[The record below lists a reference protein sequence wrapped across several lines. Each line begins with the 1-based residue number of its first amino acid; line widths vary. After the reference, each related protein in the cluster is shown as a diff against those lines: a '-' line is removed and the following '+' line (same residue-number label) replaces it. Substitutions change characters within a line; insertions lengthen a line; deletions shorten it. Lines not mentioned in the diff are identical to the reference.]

1 MDVWLTTIKPK
12 MILFSMMVD
21 PCKTANMPYISVFI
35 SKIWKEVYLA
45 SIILQQQT
53 RFEESSWIPILSKH
67 CRQKRCKKS
76 PYRSICL
83 LNTNY
88 RPQHRVMHIPVMRSD
103 DYSHSFSWSQ
113 KTISYQV
120 FINKKTYEL
129 IRLIVIVNKKIVN
142 FRYYTTNLPPNI

>member
-21 PCKTANMPYISVFI
+21 PCTTANMPYISVFI
-35 SKIWKEVYLA
+35 SKILKEVYLA

-67 CRQKRCKKS
+67 CRQKRCKKES
-76 PYRSICL
+76 HRSICL

-120 FINKKTYEL
+120 FNKKKTYEL
-129 IRLIVIVNKKIVN
+129 NRWCSIANKKINRV
-142 FRYYTTNLPPNI
+142 R

>member
-1 MDVWLTTIKPK
+1 
-12 MILFSMMVD
+12 MIWFSMISD
-21 PCKTANMPYISVFI
+21 PCTTTNIKYALYIRFYILKWYSRFIWHQLFYNNKRVLSSHLEFPYYQNIVG
-35 SKIWKEVYLA
+35 KNVV
-45 SIILQQQT
+45 
-53 RFEESSWIPILSKH
+53 
-67 CRQKRCKKS
+67 KRS

-120 FINKKTYEL
+120 FNKKKTYEL
-129 IRLIVIVNKKIVN
+129 NRWCSIANKKIIKMRI
-142 FRYYTTNLPPNI
+142 RYYTTIWPYNM